1 MAKELMQCRH
11 ELEASR
17 RITSEYAERTH
28 AAEKGAEKAKERMR
42 SSQEAHSELKERH
55 ERVLAEVQVQ
65 RNRVAQ
71 LRVAASNRRGGEA
84 GDDHGSRSLP
94 SSPDRDGREAHHA
107 RGSPLSFPDRPE
119 WNKDV
124 VLQREGKWSQRAREV
139 RDENGCSAALVDAA
153 SSAMGMSSSGGG
165 GGRGGLAGGGSNAH
179 LAHLREGHAPR
190 LLAPGDGFDA
200 EASMASVAS
209 DKQLHSLRHQLAS
222 KEREKL
228 AAERS
233 ADERHAQCEKLQV
246 LVAEAD
252 TRRDEQAEAAAAAAS
267 EAAALRRQLQAVRD
281 KVDTLQADRAAQQ
294 VTTSDA
300 LKAAERHAVCEVGVL
315 ALELRAVEE
324 LSATQYKLLHPPSRE
339 RVEGAPLATP
349 LTRTGGG
356 FASGTSASAR
366 RSAAATHSQ
375 AKR

>member
-1 MAKELMQCRH
+1 
-11 ELEASR
+11 
-17 RITSEYAERTH
+17 
-28 AAEKGAEKAKERMR
+28 
-42 SSQEAHSELKERH
+42 
-55 ERVLAEVQVQ
+55 
-65 RNRVAQ
+65 
-71 LRVAASNRRGGEA
+71 
-84 GDDHGSRSLP
+84 
-94 SSPDRDGREAHHA
+94 
-107 RGSPLSFPDRPE
+107 
-119 WNKDV
+119 
-124 VLQREGKWSQRAREV
+124 
-139 RDENGCSAALVDAA
+139 
-153 SSAMGMSSSGGG
+153 MGMSSSGGG